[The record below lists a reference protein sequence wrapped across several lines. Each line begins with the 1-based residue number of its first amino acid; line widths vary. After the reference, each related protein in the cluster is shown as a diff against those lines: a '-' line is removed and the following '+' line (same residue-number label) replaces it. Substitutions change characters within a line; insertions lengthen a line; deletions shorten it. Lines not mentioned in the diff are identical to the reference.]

1 MRTACLIAGLVL
13 GSCTAPASRTVR
25 ADDATALAKKPNGAS
40 RLWFPFRPAR
50 DDFGPTIL
58 DASRWVE
65 APTGKHGFVTVKGER
80 FVFED
85 GTPVRFWGAQ
95 MSPWSKEQLDYAIRR
110 MRRQG
115 INITRLHG
123 LSHLGSDDRSFDRL
137 DYLIARLG
145 ENGIYLILDL
155 HYPLTHRFQPGD
167 HVPGLPEGGVAPY
180 TQFFDDTVAAIMHQ
194 RMSSIFTHF
203 NPYNKK
209 RYCDDPTLAMVEI
222 LN

>member
-1 MRTACLIAGLVL
+1 M
-13 GSCTAPASRTVR
+13 
-25 ADDATALAKKPNGAS
+25 
-40 RLWFPFRPAR
+40 R

-65 APTGKHGFVTVKGER
+65 APTGKHGFVTVKGES

-95 MSPWSKEQLDYAIRR
+95 MDQWSKDQLDYAIRR

-123 LSHLGSDDRSFDRL
+123 LNRLGNDARSFDRL

-145 ENGIYLILDL
+145 ENGIYIILDL
-155 HYPLTHRFQPGD
+155 HYPLTHRFKASD
-167 HVPGLPEGGVAPY
+167 HVPGLPEGGTAPY
-180 TQFFDDTVAAIMHQ
+180 TQFFDDTVAAIMHR
-194 RMSSIFTHF
+194 RMAEHLHASQS
-203 NPYNKK
+203 
-209 RYCDDPTLAMVEI
+209 L
-222 LN
+222 